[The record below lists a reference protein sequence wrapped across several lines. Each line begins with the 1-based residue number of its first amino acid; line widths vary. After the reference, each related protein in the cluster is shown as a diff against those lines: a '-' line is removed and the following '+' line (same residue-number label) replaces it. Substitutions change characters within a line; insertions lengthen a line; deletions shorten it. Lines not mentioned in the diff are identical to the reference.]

1 MIGVHGYRINSGH
14 RYDDYPPY
22 REDSVVGALG
32 SLMLFEIGY
41 GGKVVAINQTKIITE
56 TRIFSCVDTM
66 IFEGEEREME
76 PLLRG
81 VYYAVQAQ
89 HEEGFTDSSVD
100 YQIRLLGEEIKGVP
114 FYVAMTYPFVVG
126 RVARP
131 AMMLALGYAE
141 EEDIRAAMHLRT
153 EDMVPALELHRDN
166 PEISF
171 RDLVDVYGFPPRKNA
186 FI

>member
-1 MIGVHGYRINSGH
+1 
-14 RYDDYPPY
+14 
-22 REDSVVGALG
+22 
-32 SLMLFEIGY
+32 
-41 GGKVVAINQTKIITE
+41 
-56 TRIFSCVDTM
+56 
-66 IFEGEEREME
+66 
-76 PLLRG
+76 
-81 VYYAVQAQ
+81 
-89 HEEGFTDSSVD
+89 
-100 YQIRLLGEEIKGVP
+100 
-114 FYVAMTYPFVVG
+114 MTFPFVIG

>member
-1 MIGVHGYRINSGH
+1 MIGVHGYRINSGQ
-14 RYDDYPPY
+14 RVNDCPAY
-22 REDSVVGALG
+22 REDSVVRALG
-32 SLMLFEIGY
+32 SLMLYEIGY
-41 GGKVVAINQTKIITE
+41 GGRVVAINQTKIITE

-81 VYYAVQAQ
+81 VYFATQAQ
-89 HEEGFTDSSVD
+89 HEEGFIDSSVD
-100 YQIRLLGEEIKGVP
+100 YQIRLLGEEMKGVP
-114 FYVAMTYPFVVG
+114 LYIEMTYPFVVG